1 MSGADTRPAG
11 AQAAGTQ
18 PAGAPGAGQLPWLA
32 VTAIVVAL
40 DQWSKHMVEALLAPY
55 EVRSLLPVLDVVRA
69 RNPGVAFS
77 LFDGGAGWQKWFF
90 SGLAI
95 VVSVVL
101 VGWIARLPRAAK
113 VQGAALAL
121 ILAGAIG
128 NMLDRL
134 RLGSVVDFILA
145 HWHDHYFWAFNVAD
159 AAITVGAALLVIDAL
174 FGHGNAGPQEG

>member
-1 MSGADTRPAG
+1 MSE
-11 AQAAGTQ
+11 AGTQ
-18 PAGAPGAGQLPWLA
+18 PAGARGAGQLPWLA
-32 VTAIVVAL
+32 ASVAVVAL
-40 DQWSKHMVEALLAPY
+40 DQWSKHLVESQLAPY

-101 VGWIARLPRAAK
+101 VGWLAKLPKAAR

-121 ILAGAIG
+121 ILAGAVG

-159 AAITVGAALLVIDAL
+159 AAITVGAVLLVFDAL
-174 FGHGNAGPQEG
+174 FGHGSQKPQEG

>member
-1 MSGADTRPAG
+1 MS
-11 AQAAGTQ
+11 AAGTERS
-18 PAGAPGAGQLPWLA
+18 QLPWLLL
-32 VTAIVVAL
+32 TAGVVAL
-40 DQWSKHMVEALLAPY
+40 DQWSKHRVEALLAPY

-77 LFDGGAGWQKWFF
+77 FFAGGSGWQRWFF
-90 SGLAI
+90 SALA
-95 VVSVVL
+95 VAVSVVL
-101 VGWIARLPRAAK
+101 VAWISKLPRAAR

-128 NMLDRL
+128 NAIDRL

-159 AAITVGAALLVIDAL
+159 AAISVGAVLLVFDAL
-174 FGHGNAGPQEG
+174 FGHGKPATKEA

>member
-1 MSGADTRPAG
+1 MSVSSRRS
-11 AQAAGTQ
+11 
-18 PAGAPGAGQLPWLA
+18 QLPWLA
-32 VTAIVVAL
+32 ATVLVVAL
-40 DQWSKHMVEALLAPY
+40 DQWSKHLVESMLAPY
-55 EVRSLLPVLDVVRA
+55 EVRPLLPVLDVVRA

-77 LFDGGAGWQKWFF
+77 LFDGGAGWQKWVF

-95 VVSVVL
+95 VVSAVL
-101 VGWIARLPRAAK
+101 VGWLARLPRAAK

-159 AAITVGAALLVIDAL
+159 AAITVGAVLLVFDAL
-174 FGHGNAGPQEG
+174 FGHGGAQPREA

>member
-1 MSGADTRPAG
+1 MSAMPDNAG
-11 AQAAGTQ
+11 
-18 PAGAPGAGQLPWLA
+18 PRRGQLPWLLVSA
-32 VTAIVVAL
+32 LLVAL
-40 DQWSKHMVEALLAPY
+40 DQWSKHLVESQLAPY
-55 EVRSLLPVLDVVRA
+55 EVRRLLPVLDVVRA

-77 LFDGGAGWQKWFF
+77 LFDGGAGWQKWVF

-95 VVSVVL
+95 AVSVVL
-101 VGWIARLPRAAK
+101 VGWLARLPRAAK

-159 AAITVGAALLVIDAL
+159 AAITVGAALLVIDSL
-174 FGHGNAGPQEG
+174 SGRGNAGPQEG

>member
-1 MSGADTRPAG
+1 MS
-11 AQAAGTQ
+11 AQVSQ
-18 PAGAPGAGQLPWLA
+18 PADVRAAGQLPWLA
-32 VTAIVVAL
+32 VTALVVAL
-40 DQWSKHMVEALLAPY
+40 DQWSKHLVESILAPY

-101 VGWIARLPRAAK
+101 VGWLARLPRAAR

-159 AAITVGAALLVIDAL
+159 AAITVGAALLVIDSL
-174 FGHGNAGPQEG
+174 SGRGNAGPQEG